1 MVCVQWW
8 EDVPSHPNLTFIR
21 GLQPYQGEDPR
32 GIDHT
37 RLPAQDGP
45 RGVGWMSG
53 YVSGGLQQA
62 DLDVFPSHVL
72 AHAAVY
78 WTVRTAGSCS
88 RPWHSHSAVW
98 SMVCCLQLGATCLK
112 QDLTLQII

>member
-1 MVCVQWW
+1 VWCVGQSFAVFLCVQWW
-8 EDVPSHPNLTFIR
+8 EDLPSHPNLTFIR

-62 DLDVFPSHVL
+62 LQADLDVLP
-72 AHAAVY
+72 
-78 WTVRTAGSCS
+78 
-88 RPWHSHSAVW
+88 
-98 SMVCCLQLGATCLK
+98 GATSWLMLGLIG
-112 QDLTLQII
+112 QSAQQGADIAILQFAWGAACNLGQHA